1 MLTTILSPNKQEHV
15 VLSDLEAF
23 HGKRKHPSSFLWSN
37 NTYKHENTLNIQIW
51 FFSIFFKFFE
61 FLLLTLTFLVKLW
74 LWLSFF
80 FAEFRIFFLFFSF
93 VVFDICSAESANIQP
108 KLWLPYDI
116 GGFVASKTTILVW
129 NGSRIIASKSLQ

>member
-37 NTYKHENTLNIQIW
+37 STYKHENTLNIQMW
-51 FFSIFFKFFE
+51 FFFKIFE

-74 LWLSFF
+74 LWLSFLF
-80 FAEFRIFFLFFSF
+80 CRISIFFSF

-116 GGFVASKTTILVW
+116 WGFVASKTTILVW